1 MRLRT
6 LAFILCLCLIA
17 VSAKTQPSCDTPF
30 VVIESITL
38 TGNEITKKH
47 VMLGELTFAPGD
59 TVATTN
65 LENLLEE
72 NRRRLFNLRLFH
84 YVNTVYT
91 CTNGKVQV
99 NYQVQER
106 FYLYPIPILDF
117 ADRNFN
123 AWLEK
128 KDWSRIDYGL
138 NLVRRNFRGRN
149 EDIRLRV
156 QQGFNKRL
164 ELSYRVPYIIRKY
177 NLGAEVAVADYRSRT
192 TSYTNLNNKQRFIEQ
207 QNVLPIQRTSVAAG
221 IIHRQ
226 SVQRQQGVRLSYH
239 NEQISDSVS
248 RLNPDYYRDAL
259 QERQYMRVELYK
271 VINQRNNF
279 VYPTAGSYFEAGI
292 AQTMFLKDSGSPFTT
307 ARAKYVHYSKLSD
320 KYFYMAGA
328 EGQLRLAG
336 EHAFA
341 DNIALG
347 YRSYVRGY
355 ELYIVGG
362 QHYGLFKQ
370 GITRQL
376 FDIKSIKLKFI
387 DNPKF
392 NNIPLSVYLNAFT
405 DAGYVVDDAFGT
417 GNPLTN
423 HVLAG
428 GGLGLHVVTFYDM
441 VLRME
446 YTLNREGNRGL
457 YFSGRIPF

>member
-1 MRLRT
+1 MRLRA
-6 LAFILCLCLIA
+6 LIFILCLYLPAA
-17 VSAKTQPSCDTPF
+17 VACAMPCDTPF

-38 TGNEITKKH
+38 TGNEITKDN
-47 VMLGELTFAPGD
+47 VMLGELTFAAGD
-59 TVATTN
+59 TIAAA
-65 LENLLEE
+65 EIEPLLEE
-72 NRRRLFNLRLFH
+72 NRKRIFNLRLFH
-84 YVNTVYT
+84 YVNMAYT
-91 CTNGKVQV
+91 CADGKVQV
-99 NYQVQER
+99 TYHVQER

-117 ADRNFN
+117 AERNFN
-123 AWLEK
+123 AWLER

-138 NLVRRNFRGRN
+138 SLVRRNFRGRN
-149 EDIRLRV
+149 EDVRLRV

-177 NLGAEVAVADYRSRT
+177 NLGAEFAVSDYRSRA
-192 TSYTNLNNKQRFIEQ
+192 TSYTNFNNKQRFVEQ
-207 QNVLPIQRTSVAAG
+207 KEALPIQRSSFVAG

-226 SVQRQQGVRLSYH
+226 SVQRQQGLRLSYH
-239 NEQISDSVS
+239 NEQISDSVF
-248 RLNPDYYRDAL
+248 RLNPEYYHNAL
-259 QERQYMRVELYK
+259 QERQYMRLEFYK

-279 VYPTAGSYFEAGI
+279 VYPTAGSYFEAGV
-292 AQTMFLKDSGSPFTT
+292 AYTFFLQDSGTPFTT
-307 ARAKYVHYSKLSD
+307 ARAKYVLYTELSD
-320 KYFYMAGA
+320 KYSYMIGA

-336 EHAFA
+336 DYAFA

-370 GITRQL
+370 GLTRQL
-376 FDIKSIKLKFI
+376 LDIKSIKLKFI
-387 DNPKF
+387 NNPKF
-392 NNIPLSVYLNAFT
+392 NNIPLSVYFNAFA
-405 DAGYVVDDAFGT
+405 DAGYVVDNTFEE

-423 HVLAG
+423 HFLAG
-428 GGLGLHVVTFYDM
+428 GGLGLHVVTFYDI

-446 YTLNREGNRGL
+446 YTLNREGNCGL